1 MTLEPD
7 WQTDDGAVQLYRG
20 DCLEVMPRLEEAV
33 DAIICDL
40 PYGTTACAWDTVIPF
55 APLWEAYKRVIKP
68 KGAIVLFGSQPFTS
82 VLVMSNPSWFRH
94 GFCWDKTVSGCFT
107 QAKVMPMKT
116 HEDLCVFSASK
127 GNPKYYPQ
135 MVKAEKVNYLGGDLY
150 SQVAGV
156 RVKRNIDKLPVGKP
170 YTHRYPNTVLCFSLR
185 KDVSRGLHPTQKPVA
200 LLEYLIRTY
209 TNEGETVLDN
219 TFGSG
224 TTAVACIN
232 TGRRFIGI
240 ERDPAYFDVAV
251 NRCKEALGT
260 VGLFASIVSS

>member
-1 MTLEPD
+1 MTLEPR

-55 APLWEAYKRVIKP
+55 ALLWEAYKRVIKP
-68 KGAIVLFGSQPFTS
+68 RGAVVLFGSQPFTTD
-82 VLVMSNPSWFRH
+82 LINSNRAMFRYEWIWQKER
-94 GFCWDKTVSGCFT
+94 GSNWAMANR
-107 QAKVMPMKT
+107 QPMKT
-116 HEDLCVFSASK
+116 HENVLVFYKNQPVYNPIKTDLD
-127 GNPKYYPQ
+127 
-135 MVKAEKVNYLGGDLY
+135 KVYN
-150 SQVAGV
+150 
-156 RVKRNIDKLPVGKP
+156 RKP
-170 YTHRYPNTVLCFSLR
+170 AQRG
-185 KDVSRGLHPTQKPVA
+185 KDVSHLSKGSSCTAYHPGGEYRGKFPVSIQSFARDKQIHNSQKPVA

-209 TNEGETVLDN
+209 TNPGETVLDN

-240 ERDPAYFDVAV
+240 ERDPGYFDVAV